1 VTPRSLVFDIYGD
14 YVRYR
19 GGEIALRDL
28 TALLGAFHV
37 TEETARVTLS
47 RMKREGW
54 LETRRVGRGSWYSLN
69 ERSWRLLDEGHPRIF
84 QRRTRTWDGR
94 WHMVIYSVP
103 EAERPMRERLRKALA
118 WLGFGPLAPSTWI
131 SPYDRIADLQALL
144 DDDDVKVS
152 VDTFTADTASPDRDR
167 ELAARCWDL
176 DGIDATYRAFSRLT
190 EQRLARLGPSAA
202 EAFVNRVQL
211 VYDYRRIPFAD
222 PDLPPELLPS
232 GWSGQEAHALFL
244 AAYDRL
250 ADGAFAH
257 YDATAAPPPPRP

>member
-1 VTPRSLVFDIYGD
+1 MTPRSLVFDIYGD

-28 TALLGAFHV
+28 TALLAAFDV

-54 LETRRVGRGSWYSLN
+54 LQTRRVGRASWYSLN
-69 ERSWRLLDEGHPRIF
+69 ERSWRLLDEGRPRIF
-84 QRRTRTWDGR
+84 QRRTRAWDGR

-144 DDDDVKVS
+144 DDDVKVS
-152 VDTFTADTASPDRDR
+152 IDTFTADTGSRDRDR

-190 EQRLARLGPSAA
+190 EQRLAGLGTTDAD
-202 EAFVNRVQL
+202 AFVNRVQL
-211 VYDYRRIPFAD
+211 VDDYRRIPFAD
-222 PDLPPELLPS
+222 PDLPPELLPA
-232 GWSGQEAHALFL
+232 GWAGQDAHRLFL
-244 AAYDRL
+244 SAYDRL
-250 ADGAFAH
+250 DGGAFAH
-257 YDATAAPPPPRP
+257 YDATAATPPPRP